1 MGDKFFYEK
10 FDSLYY
16 YHGSTENWKMKGF
29 HLHNQYE
36 IILFLCDGV
45 RMEVGNRIY
54 PARTGDL
61 FLLNNKEYHRTVVAA
76 GQKYNRY
83 VLMFEE
89 EVLLSGEKMLGYEFA
104 KFFRNRP
111 DNFLHRLHLDGGA
124 LEEIRKK
131 FETVGAIANEKNGY
145 AHDARLAMAILEL
158 VLSVN
163 EKYDFFLKEGGEDQ
177 NAYTEHELEF
187 KKLVS
192 QSDRIEQIKEY
203 VTEHI
208 QEKLEVS
215 EIAKEFYISS
225 YYLSHHFKQET
236 GFTLLEYIM
245 NQKTLAAAA
254 MLKDG
259 LSVTEVAGRLS
270 YNSDSHFI
278 STFKKMTGITPK
290 KFAEER

>member
-1 MGDKFFYEK
+1 MGEKFFYEK

-16 YHGSTENWKMKGF
+16 YHGSTQNWKMKGF

-36 IILFLCDGV
+36 MILFLCDNV

-54 PARTGDL
+54 PAGPGDL
-61 FLLNNKEYHRTVVAA
+61 FLLNNKEYHRTTCPA
-76 GQKYNRY
+76 GQKYSRY

-89 EVLLSGEKMLGYEFA
+89 SVLLAGEKMLGYEFTR
-104 KFFRNRP
+104 FYRNRP
-111 DNFLHRLHLDGGA
+111 VNFIHRLHLDGDA
-124 LEEIRKK
+124 LKEVVGR
-131 FETVGAIANEKNGY
+131 FETVGASANNKGCY
-145 AHDARLAMAILEL
+145 AYNAKLAMAILEL
-158 VLSVN
+158 VMAVN
-163 EKYDFFLKEGGEDQ
+163 EKYDFFLRGGGNKNVYAER
-177 NAYTEHELEF
+177 ELEF
-187 KKLVS
+187 KKLAS

-203 VTEHI
+203 VAEHI
-208 QEKLEVS
+208 EEKLEVN

-236 GFTLLEYIM
+236 GFTLLDYIA
-245 NQKTLAAAA
+245 NQKMLAAEA

-259 LSVTEVAGRLS
+259 FSVTDVAGRLS

-278 STFKKMTGITPK
+278 SAFKKMTGITPK